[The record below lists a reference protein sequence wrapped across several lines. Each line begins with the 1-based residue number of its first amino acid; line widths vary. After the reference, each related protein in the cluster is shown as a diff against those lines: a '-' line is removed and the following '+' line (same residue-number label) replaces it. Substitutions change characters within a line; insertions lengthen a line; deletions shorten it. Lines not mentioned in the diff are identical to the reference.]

1 MLGSLRLLLALA
13 VAASHVDYRIA
24 GLNPG
29 VSAVVGFYLISGYV
43 MAGLLQR
50 HYPTRRRRRA
60 SMPTGRCASCRSTSS
75 TPC

>member
-1 MLGSLRLLLALA
+1 MTNTHRISATALA

-50 HYPTRRRRRA
+50 HYPTPA
-60 SMPTGRCASCRSTSS
+60 QAVMVDLQTLVPETYTFL
-75 TPC
+75 